1 MTIKHKSFVW
11 VCKKENKL
19 RGKRS
24 ARERE
29 REIKTKMKRRKLER
43 QPLRAYARQ
52 VDDMTNKS

>member
-19 RGKRS
+19 RGKRG

-29 REIKTKMKRRKLER
+29 IERETDGEEEAGEATIESICE
-43 QPLRAYARQ
+43 A
-52 VDDMTNKS
+52 S